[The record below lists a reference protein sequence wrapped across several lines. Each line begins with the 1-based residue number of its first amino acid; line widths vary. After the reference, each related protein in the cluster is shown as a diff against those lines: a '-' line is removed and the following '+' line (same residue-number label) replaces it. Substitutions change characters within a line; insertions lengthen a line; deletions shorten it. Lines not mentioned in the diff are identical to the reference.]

1 MKSTS
6 ILRWIKGYVTVEVR
20 GDSSSAFLSF
30 LASMGITVEKVKR
43 KRDSITFIMKLDD
56 YKRIR
61 SQRHKF
67 KNRVKLRHISF
78 IGLPA
83 KLLFLSKRKSLAV
96 GLTLFLLV
104 IYSFSQFIWKIE
116 IKGNETIGNS
126 EIISAYTELGIK
138 NGMPKRALDSY
149 AVRDRFT
156 LKLGKVSW
164 CSFNLEGSVLTV
176 NITEVRESDKA
187 SRLSHSNLI
196 AERDGI
202 IKKIDAVSG
211 YTKVRVGD
219 VVGKGDILISGAP
232 EAGGGFT
239 WSKGE
244 IIAETERTFKIEIP
258 KRKETVTFAERNEK
272 RSVLSVFGLEIPLY
286 LDNIHYDFIVEKN
299 TRNFRFFGEEIPISL
314 ITATFSEVSRSEC
327 EIGAEEAK
335 NNAVAALLDSCKN
348 EEIKALEILE
358 IKSLETDSS
367 YVFTY
372 RCKCLED
379 IAQIN
384 KINVAS

>member
-1 MKSTS
+1 MKSTN

-30 LASMGITVEKVKR
+30 LASVGITAEKVKR
-43 KRDSITFIMKLDD
+43 NNEAIVFIMKLDD
-56 YKRIR
+56 YKKIR
-61 SQRHKF
+61 RFRHDF
-67 KNRVKLRHISF
+67 KNRVKVRHKSF

-83 KLLFLSKRKSLAV
+83 KLLYISKRKSLAV
-96 GLTLFLLV
+96 GLTLFMLV

-116 IKGNETIGNS
+116 IKGNETIENS
-126 EIISAYTELGIK
+126 EIIMAYTELGIK
-138 NGMPKRALDSY
+138 NGMPKNALDSY

-156 LKLGKVSW
+156 LKLDKVSW

-176 NITEVRESDKA
+176 NISEVRQSDKA

-211 YTKVRVGD
+211 YTKVNVGD
-219 VVGKGDILISGAP
+219 VVAKGDILISGAP
-232 EAGGGFT
+232 EVGGSFS

-244 IIAETERTFKIEIP
+244 IIAETERSFKIEIP
-258 KRKETVTFAERNEK
+258 KKRERTDLGERFEE
-272 RSVLSVFGLEIPLY
+272 RSVLSVFGLKIPLY
-286 LDNIHYDFIVEKN
+286 LDNIHYDFIAEKRVKN
-299 TRNFRFFGEEIPISL
+299 LNIFGEELPIEFIS
-314 ITATFSEVSRSEC
+314 ASFREVVRSEE
-327 EIGAEEAK
+327 EIENEEAK
-335 NNAVAALLDSCKN
+335 NNAVAALLESCKK
-348 EEIKALEILE
+348 EGVISLEILE
-358 IKSLETDSS
+358 IKSSQTDDS
-367 YVFTY
+367 YVFSY

-379 IAQIN
+379 IAEIY